1 MFINGTY
8 RILYIDSGSGFEPV
22 GCLTNHSFSESSEVL
37 DTTTRDNNGWV
48 TSRPT
53 NQNYSIPFD
62 GLVLEDDLS
71 DGLQTYYDLTVLKRN
86 RTLIQWRVDETH
98 YGSGYITEL
107 SDENSID
114 ENVSFSAEILGY
126 GKPLIQLDVIFND
139 YKDRSTADGGSETN
153 NVCLRKYINSIL
165 KG

>member
-53 NQNYSIPFD
+53 NQNYNISFD

-71 DGLQTYYDLTVLKRN
+71 VGLQTYYDLTVIKRN
-86 RTLIQWRVDETH
+86 RTLIQWRIDEKH

-114 ENVSFSAEILGY
+114 ESVSFSAEILGY
-126 GKPLIQLDVIFND
+126 GKPLIQLDVIYDEYVNNAETESGVSAS
-139 YKDRSTADGGSETN
+139 KD
-153 NVCLRKYINSIL
+153 CLKKYINSII
-165 KG
+165 KD